1 MSAAASKTADANA
14 RRPAG
19 IAARVSAAVDLHYIA
34 EYEQK
39 LASEMETL
47 ERARARIDSLRLQIK
62 QAKRHAADLKRN
74 MTLREFV
81 RLMPYGAVRIEPWEG
96 GVQVAVR
103 LSPMAAALYRS
114 VPEQLGL
121 EFVRSE
127 RVGNGGLCDPVC
139 FMYRSPGGVNYY
151 VTEEVR

>member
-19 IAARVSAAVDLHYIA
+19 VAVRVSEAVDLHYIA

-39 LASEMETL
+39 LASEIETL

-81 RLMPYGAVRIEPWEG
+81 RRVSADYVAGTMIRGRRQYITNRKAEDREVEYLQRIVQAVLDVIG
-96 GVQVAVR
+96 GQ
-103 LSPMAAALYRS
+103 S
-114 VPEQLGL
+114 
-121 EFVRSE
+121 
-127 RVGNGGLCDPVC
+127 
-139 FMYRSPGGVNYY
+139 
-151 VTEEVR
+151 

>member
-1 MSAAASKTADANA
+1 MSAATSKIADANA

-19 IAARVSAAVDLHYIA
+19 IAARVSEAVDLHYIA

-39 LASEMETL
+39 LASEIETL

-81 RLMPYGAVRIEPWEG
+81 RLMPYDAVRIEPWEG